1 MSRPQVTVHSLTGE
15 ATANA
20 LPLPAVFSAPIRPDI
35 VHTVFTSVNKNKRQA
50 YAVSEKAGHQTSAES
65 WGTGRAVARIPRVG
79 GGGTGRSGQ
88 GAFGNMCRGGRIVT
102 PLLLLLLL
110 LLLPLWSWPE
120 VTESKKIPEI
130 PLVVSTDLES
140 IQKTKEAVA
149 ALKAV
154 GAHSDLLKV
163 LKSKKLRAGKGKY
176 RNRRWTQRRGP
187 LVVYA
192 EDNGI
197 VKALRN
203 VPGVETANVASL
215 NLLQLAPGAHLGR
228 FVIWTEAAFTKLD
241 QVWGSETVASSKVG
255 YTLPSHIISTSDV
268 TRIINSSEIQS
279 AIRPAGQ
286 ATQKRTHVLKKNPLK
301 NKQVLLRLNPYAKV
315 FAAEKLGS
323 KKAEKTGTKPA
334 AVFTETLKH
343 D

>member
-1 MSRPQVTVHSLTGE
+1 M
-15 ATANA
+15 
-20 LPLPAVFSAPIRPDI
+20 
-35 VHTVFTSVNKNKRQA
+35 
-50 YAVSEKAGHQTSAES
+50 
-65 WGTGRAVARIPRVG
+65 
-79 GGGTGRSGQ
+79 
-88 GAFGNMCRGGRIVT
+88 
-102 PLLLLLLL
+102 
-110 LLLPLWSWPE
+110 
-120 VTESKKIPEI
+120 
-130 PLVVSTDLES
+130 
-140 IQKTKEAVA
+140 
-149 ALKAV
+149 
-154 GAHSDLLKV
+154 LKV